1 MARPP
6 AVSLAPGVWRIP
18 LLGDFVNGFILR
30 DEDGQVTL
38 IDMGLKQSG
47 PKVLAALASIG
58 SGPGDV
64 TRLMLTHAHPD
75 HAGGAAH
82 VARETGKDFG
92 IHEDDAAFAV
102 AGTSPP
108 RDHSFLLGRLMD
120 RLPGGG
126 FAPLTVGE
134 TFTDGQVVE
143 FGTGSIEVVHT
154 PGHSPGHVAYLHR
167 DSGVLITG
175 DSIFNVRSL
184 RWPIKSFCTSFALT
198 QKTAHRLGELDYTTA
213 AFTHGP
219 HLADNPREHI
229 RRFLATHPLVD

>member
-1 MARPP
+1 MAKSPTV
-6 AVSLAPGVWRIP
+6 ALAPGVWRIP

-30 DEDGQVTL
+30 DDDGQVTL
-38 IDMGLKQSG
+38 VDMGVKQSG
-47 PKVLAALASIG
+47 AKVMAALASIG
-58 SGPGDV
+58 SSPRDV

-92 IHEDDAAFAV
+92 LHEDDAPFAA

-108 RDHSFLLGRLMD
+108 RDHAFLLGRLMD

-126 FAPLTVGE
+126 FAPLTVAE
-134 TFTDGQVVE
+134 TFTDGQMLDVA
-143 FGTGSIEVVHT
+143 GGLEVVHT
-154 PGHSPGHVAYLHR
+154 PGHSPGHAAYLHR

-175 DSIFNVRSL
+175 DSIFNVRGL
-184 RWPIKSFCTSFALT
+184 RWPIKAFCSNFALT
-198 QKTAHRLGELDYTTA
+198 QKTAHRLSELDYTTA

-219 HLADNPREHI
+219 ELRVNPREHI
-229 RRFLATHPLVD
+229 RRFLSTHPLVD

>member
-82 VARETGKDFG
+82 VTAVDVSSRAVLAARLQREMRANSYDARTG
-92 IHEDDAAFAV
+92 AV
-102 AGTSPP
+102 TLSPE
-108 RDHSFLLGRLMD
+108 RARL
-120 RLPGGG
+120 
-126 FAPLTVGE
+126 
-134 TFTDGQVVE
+134 
-143 FGTGSIEVVHT
+143 
-154 PGHSPGHVAYLHR
+154 
-167 DSGVLITG
+167 
-175 DSIFNVRSL
+175 
-184 RWPIKSFCTSFALT
+184 
-198 QKTAHRLGELDYTTA
+198 
-213 AFTHGP
+213 
-219 HLADNPREHI
+219 
-229 RRFLATHPLVD
+229 